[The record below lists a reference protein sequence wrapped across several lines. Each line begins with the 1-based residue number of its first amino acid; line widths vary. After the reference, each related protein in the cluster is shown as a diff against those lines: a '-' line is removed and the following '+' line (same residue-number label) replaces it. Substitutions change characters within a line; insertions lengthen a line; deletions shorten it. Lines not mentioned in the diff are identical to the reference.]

1 MSKKSKQ
8 ELRAHYSKR
17 YMTADAKDKPK
28 LLDEFVT
35 ITGYHR
41 KYAIALLN
49 HRHWERRSPRRR
61 PRGKKYGTDVQ
72 AALVKLWMA
81 ANRICTK
88 RLVPFIPELMQA
100 MVRHG
105 ELEVSPGVA
114 AKLQTISPAT
124 ADRLLKVARNHR
136 PWLSNGTTRPG
147 TLLKRQIP
155 VRTFADWQETRA
167 GFAEVDLVAHC
178 GQTTDGE
185 YLNSLVLT
193 DIATGWTE
201 PVAVLN
207 RSLATV
213 TAAIR
218 LAQKHLPFDLLGL
231 DSDNGSEF
239 INHHLLKYCQEHS
252 ITFTRCRPNKKN
264 DQCFVEQKN
273 YTVVRQVVGYDRLE
287 GHEACRALAALYRP
301 LRLYVNF
308 FQPSL
313 KLVNKRR
320 DGSRVTKTYEQAK
333 TPCHR
338 VLDAAD
344 VPENVKRRLRE
355 DYESLNPVA
364 LLEQIQFFQ
373 DRLWDHAKVRFTS
386 DAMPAPK

>member
-1 MSKKSKQ
+1 MADTKEKQ
-8 ELRAHYSKR
+8 R
-17 YMTADAKDKPK
+17 
-28 LLDEFVT
+28 LLDEFVG

-41 KYAIALLN
+41 KYAIAALN
-49 HRHWERRSPRRR
+49 HPRKPRLSPARR
-61 PRGKKYGTDVQ
+61 PRGKKYGPDVQ

-81 ANRICTK
+81 ANRICAK

-100 MVRHG
+100 MQRHG
-105 ELEVSPGVA
+105 ELEVTPEVQ
-114 AKLQTISPAT
+114 AKLLTISVAT
-124 ADRLLKVARNHR
+124 SDRLLQAARRHR
-136 PWLSNGTTRPG
+136 HWLKNGTTRPG
-147 TLLKRQIP
+147 TLLKHQIP
-155 VRTFADWQETRA
+155 IRTFADWQDSRA

-178 GQTTDGE
+178 GRTTSGE

-207 RSLATV
+207 RSQATV
-213 TAAIR
+213 GAAIR
-218 LAQKHLPFDLLGL
+218 LARKRLPFDLLGL

-239 INHHLLKYCQEHS
+239 INHHLLNYCQQHQ
-252 ITFTRCRPNKKN
+252 ITFTRCRANKKN

-287 GHEACRALAALYRP
+287 GPEACQALAALYRP

-313 KLVNKRR
+313 KLATKKR
-320 DGSRVTKTYEQAK
+320 DGGHVTKTYERAK
-333 TPCHR
+333 TPCQR
-338 VLDAAD
+338 VMDATD
-344 VPENVKRRLRE
+344 IPQDIKERLKA

-364 LLEQIQFFQ
+364 LLGQIQFFQ
-373 DRLWDHAKVRFTS
+373 DQLWEHTRVSILAEAT
-386 DAMPAPK
+386 PTPK